1 MKKLTFECVVR
12 PMKELF
18 YFSFSDLMIQVQY
31 RDHANSL
38 QYSSHR
44 KITFGERVII
54 EQYLLTNV
62 AVKTEYYN
70 KHPAMLV
77 YLGINSKL
85 VKDLSL
91 FHIKNTIKSLKDK
104 EQNVDKTVKDLIDR
118 SMSNYYFEQIGNT
131 ILEIRKLMREPLP
144 GKELIH
150 FRNKLVDLV
159 NAYNLYAERKV
170 SIEKVLPKELIPYIV
185 QECKNSTD

>member
-1 MKKLTFECVVR
+1 
-12 PMKELF
+12 MKELF

-31 RDHANSL
+31 SDQANSL

-62 AVKTEYYN
+62 AIKTEYYS

-77 YLGINSKL
+77 YLGINSRL
-85 VKDLSL
+85 VKDLNL
-91 FHIKNTIKSLKDK
+91 FHIRNTIKFLKDK
-104 EQNVDKTVKDLIDR
+104 EQDVEKSVRDLIDR

-131 ILEIRKLMREPLP
+131 ILEIRRCIQEPLL
-144 GKELIH
+144 GKELTH
-150 FRNKLVDLV
+150 YRNKLVDLIS
-159 NAYNLYAERKV
+159 AYNLYSERKV
-170 SIEKVLPKELIPYIV
+170 SIEEVLPKELIPHII
-185 QECKNSTD
+185 QEGKKA